1 MWVVIT
7 NLGLNAARLSNE
19 VSEVLEC
26 FVNQD
31 IGGAAQR
38 NCKDFNVAKK
48 SECGDKKRGYIG
60 KARSRFKQ

>member
-19 VSEVLEC
+19 VSEVPEC

-38 NCKDFNVAKK
+38 NCKDFNVAKR
-48 SECGDKKRGYIG
+48 SECEDKERGYIG
-60 KARSRFKQ
+60 KARSRLKQ

>member
-38 NCKDFNVAKK
+38 NCKDFNVAKM
-48 SECGDKKRGYIG
+48 D
-60 KARSRFKQ
+60 F